1 MFAGF
6 RQERRRANGIT
17 INLRH
22 GGSGPPLLL
31 LHGFPQT
38 HAIWHKVAPQ
48 LAEKFTLVMPDLRG
62 YGDSDKP
69 DSSADHAPYSKR
81 TMARDAAELMRSFG
95 FERFLVAGHDRG
107 GRVAHRLAVDHP
119 RAVERL
125 MVLDISPTLT
135 MYEGTTMQFAAAYY
149 HWFFLIQPEP
159 LPERL
164 IAADPL
170 FYLHRKIGAWGSA
183 HAMSE
188 APSQANRE
196 PPRGAAAEQ
205 PGGQQCAPLFDP
217 RALAEYER
225 CFTAPAVHAM
235 CEDYRAA
242 ASIDLEHDRADLLAS
257 RLVECPVSALWGK
270 RGVVDKFFTPLADWQ
285 ERTRQVVTGRA
296 MPSGHYI
303 AEEVPELLNAEMQA
317 FFAA

>member
-1 MFAGF
+1 LSHNIDSSEALFVGF
-6 RQERRRANGIT
+6 KQERRQANGIT
-17 INLRH
+17 ISLRH

-48 LAEKFTLVMPDLRG
+48 LAEQFTVVMPDLRG

-69 DSSADHAPYSKR
+69 DSTANHAPYSKR
-81 TMARDAAELMRSFG
+81 TMALDAVDLMRSFG
-95 FERFLVAGHDRG
+95 FARFFVAGHDRG

-119 RAVERL
+119 HAVDRL

-135 MYEGTTMQFAAAYY
+135 MYERTTMQFAAAYY

-159 LPERL
+159 LPEQL

-170 FYLHRKIGAWGSA
+170 FYLHRKIGAWGS
-183 HAMSE
+183 M
-188 APSQANRE
+188 
-196 PPRGAAAEQ
+196 GTT
-205 PGGQQCAPLFDP
+205 LFDP

-225 CFTAPAVHAM
+225 CFTAAAVHAM

-242 ASIDLEHDRADLLAS
+242 ASIDLDHDRADVLAN
-257 RLVECPVSALWGK
+257 RLIECPLCALWGE
-270 RGVVDKFFTPLADWQ
+270 RGVVNKLFTPLADWR
-285 ERTRQVVTGRA
+285 ERTKRAVTGRA

-303 AEEVPELLNAEMQA
+303 AEEVPEQLNAEMQS
-317 FFAA
+317 FFAV